1 MKFLDTDVVHS
12 FHDRQIADHGGLEGV
27 RDAGLLESALA
38 RPQNR
43 YGYGE
48 TDVYALAA
56 AYAYGIAR
64 NHPVLDGNKR
74 TALHSALAFL
84 RLNGAPMPPP
94 TPHLVDIM
102 VRLAEGDIDEAGFAA
117 WLRTQAVKR

>member
-1 MKFLDTDVVHS
+1 MNFLDTEVVHG
-12 FHDRQIADHGGLEGV
+12 FHDRQIADHGGLEGI

-43 YGYGE
+43 HAYGE

-64 NHPVLDGNKR
+64 NHPFLDGNKR
-74 TALHSALAFL
+74 TALHTALAFL

-94 TPHLVDIM
+94 TPQLVEVM
-102 VRLAEGDIDEAGFAA
+102 VQLAEGEIDEGSFAA
-117 WLRTQAVKR
+117 WLRAQSG